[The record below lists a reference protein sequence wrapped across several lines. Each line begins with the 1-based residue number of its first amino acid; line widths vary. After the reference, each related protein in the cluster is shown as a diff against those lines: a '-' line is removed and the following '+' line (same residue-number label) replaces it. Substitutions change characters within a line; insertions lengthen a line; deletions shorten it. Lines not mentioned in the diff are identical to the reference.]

1 MKVWID
7 QKYCTGDNLCEEL
20 CPSVFTQLDDGLT
33 YVKQDGVVLDK
44 PGGKASLALV
54 TSGDEAA
61 VRDAADQCAGECIF
75 VEA

>member
-1 MKVWID
+1 MKVWVD

-20 CPSVFTQLDDGLT
+20 CPAVFTQLDDGLT
-33 YVKQDGVVLDK
+33 YVKQGGMVLDK

-54 TSGDEAA
+54 AAGDEPA

-75 VEA
+75 IEE